1 MYESHLV
8 IYLLVVI
15 VILFYYSSSRK
26 EGFYL
31 LNQYNQTRS
40 DPATDNNIYT
50 FRGTDMSVESPTF
63 DMRERE
69 LQKISYRDHDVLSR
83 KCEFC

>member
-1 MYESHLV
+1 MRWKLG
-8 IYLLVVI
+8 IVVLI
-15 VILFYYSSSRK
+15 VLIVLYYYKYHGKK

-50 FRGTDMSVESPTF
+50 FRGTNIGIESPTF
-63 DMRERE
+63 DIRERE
-69 LQKISYRDHDVLSR
+69 LQKIGYRDHNFSS
-83 KCEFC
+83 